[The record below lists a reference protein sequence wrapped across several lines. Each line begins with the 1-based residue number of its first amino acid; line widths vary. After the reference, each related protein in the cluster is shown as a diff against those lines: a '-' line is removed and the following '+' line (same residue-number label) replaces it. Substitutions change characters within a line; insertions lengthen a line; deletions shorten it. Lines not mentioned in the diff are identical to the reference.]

1 MLKLFVQGWMLWD
14 GSCYLIIVINGN
26 TGYGYA
32 GSYLKADPITQRKP
46 TKQPSFSEAPVTICV
61 FLLLRSYVCLCGPH
75 YPRICFYL
83 PQNMLLSVSQIFR
96 REKGL
101 RFVPNPLAI
110 SAFKKALNSRIQ
122 WKLSMEK
129 KTVLPQKR
137 EMQLGS
143 KHCSLAKEHV
153 WKLAN
158 LCSFTAALC
167 ICSSSIDVQQWW

>member
-1 MLKLFVQGWMLWD
+1 MPVHIPVFDSLWNGDSSPCLPPRMLKLFVQGWMLWD

-122 WKLSMEK
+122 WKLPMEK
-129 KTVLPQKR
+129 KMSCHRRGK
-137 EMQLGS
+137 
-143 KHCSLAKEHV
+143 CS
-153 WKLAN
+153 
-158 LCSFTAALC
+158 
-167 ICSSSIDVQQWW
+167 